1 MLGPAGQGQRKPTSP
16 LSPEAVGRQEWLI
29 RQEAQR
35 EVVEARQ
42 WSRGLLHDP
51 EDRPLQGESGRDW
64 GGGGIRI
71 TAPPALDMA
80 LERAVEGLAPG
91 WPRST
96 EAWMYK
102 GRGLPGGGVG
112 IW

>member
-16 LSPEAVGRQEWLI
+16 LSPEAVGRQERLI
-29 RQEAQR
+29 RQEAQQ
-35 EVVEARQ
+35 EVVEAGQR
-42 WSRGLLHDP
+42 SRGLLLDP

-64 GGGGIRI
+64 GLGGGGIRI
-71 TAPPALDMA
+71 TPPPALDMA

-96 EAWMYK
+96 EAWTYK
-102 GRGLPGGGVG
+102 G
-112 IW
+112 

>member
-64 GGGGIRI
+64 GGRDQDHC
-71 TAPPALDMA
+71 TPS
-80 LERAVEGLAPG
+80 PG
-91 WPRST
+91 YGSG
-96 EAWMYK
+96 K
-102 GRGLPGGGVG
+102 SS
-112 IW
+112 